1 MLTLNQRV
9 AGNPQASQEDS
20 GDGDDEDE
28 DTVRDINNGSQET
41 VALEGQAS
49 QTMLAIREQIAQDM
63 WVEYQSYLARHRL
76 N

>member
-1 MLTLNQRV
+1 MLTLNQLV
-9 AGNPQASQEDS
+9 ARNLQASQKDS

-28 DTVRDINNGSQET
+28 DTVRDITNGSQET

>member
-1 MLTLNQRV
+1 VNE
-9 AGNPQASQEDS
+9 N
-20 GDGDDEDE
+20 
-28 DTVRDINNGSQET
+28 TVRDINNGSQET